1 MAMHLLAFRGSGVLT
16 TSSVRQTP
24 VTDSIVAVS
33 NTAFVL
39 EQAMEAVAVYAGA
52 SGITLAQVTIP
63 ASPLANAL
71 VRPID
76 VSATPSSDPNVAVFS
91 DAPLRIAQQTELALV
106 GTGSGGTLNGAVL
119 LRDRFE
125 PIPPGEAITIQ
136 FTAASQAVPT
146 AYAWY
151 TLTGVTWSHT
161 LPPGQYAVVGFEVFR
176 TTIVSARLILQDQIW
191 RPGTIAMQSVGLR
204 THQVFYDG
212 SLGVM
217 GRFPA
222 YAMPSIEIVA
232 DATTTTAEGYVRIVR
247 VA

>member
-106 GTGSGGTLNGAVL
+106 GTGSGGTLT
-119 LRDRFE
+119 
-125 PIPPGEAITIQ
+125 ITSS
-136 FTAASQAVPT
+136 TSC
-146 AYAWY
+146 
-151 TLTGVTWSHT
+151 
-161 LPPGQYAVVGFEVFR
+161 GFMR
-176 TTIVSARLILQDQIW
+176 
-191 RPGTIAMQSVGLR
+191 
-204 THQVFYDG
+204 
-212 SLGVM
+212 VM
-217 GRFPA
+217 LAP
-222 YAMPSIEIVA
+222 
-232 DATTTTAEGYVRIVR
+232 
-247 VA
+247 